1 MARTT
6 HLRSDADAD
15 STLCGMEIASSAWS
29 APLEIA
35 DALLDAKKP
44 CRDCARL
51 DASREPVLEPE
62 PDFVP
67 SGPYSPSY
75 GARELGPSAR
85 RALAAG
91 RQERAEDGRGEAPRW
106 PSSEAAVRSYVRAR
120 TEFERFGVPLRSSAA
135 PSDRIQ
141 NARDASLGGREH
153 AQMDR
158 YRNVSLALDR
168 AVSSAS
174 VRLAIAGS
182 ISLELGRTIFE
193 WACAGRPRMRPTKQG
208 TRELRGRVIEWLSWT
223 HEEIA
228 ERVREERGLELLEA
242 DVTHVRR
249 VFRGHVMDALL
260 ASGEIGERGE
270 QREATSDAAAARDGS
285 ARWAARIRGG

>member
-1 MARTT
+1 MARTI
-6 HLRSDADAD
+6 HLRSDVDAD
-15 STLCGMEIASSAWS
+15 LTLCGMEIASAAWK
-29 APLEIA
+29 APLPIA

-44 CRDCARL
+44 CRNCVRL
-51 DASREPVLEPE
+51 DGARVPPVPSEPA
-62 PDFVP
+62 FVP

-75 GARELGPSAR
+75 GARELGASAL
-85 RALAAG
+85 RALTPE
-91 RQERAEDGRGEAPRW
+91 RQGRAEDGRGEAPRW
-106 PSSEAAVRSYVRAR
+106 QSSEAAVRSYVRAR
-120 TEFERFGVPLRSSAA
+120 TEFECFGVPLRSSAA

-141 NARDASLGGREH
+141 NGRDASLGGREH

-174 VRLAIAGS
+174 VRLAIVS
-182 ISLELGRTIFE
+182 TISLELGRTVFE

-228 ERVREERGLELLEA
+228 ERVREERGLELVEA
-242 DVTHVRR
+242 DITHVRR

-260 ASGEIGERGE
+260 ASGEIGERGDRTE
-270 QREATSDAAAARDGS
+270 GTDAARDGS
-285 ARWAARIRGG
+285 ARWAARIRG